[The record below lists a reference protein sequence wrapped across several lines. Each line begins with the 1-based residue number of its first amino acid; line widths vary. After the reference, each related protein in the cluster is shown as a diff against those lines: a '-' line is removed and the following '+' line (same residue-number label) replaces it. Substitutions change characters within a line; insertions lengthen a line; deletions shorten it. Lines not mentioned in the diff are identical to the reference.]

1 MQAWGT
7 NLLLMA
13 RKDSFILQKESS
25 FASLLIVSQRQ
36 EAFRNGELLVKMVN
50 VVYSGKSLL
59 IQCAV
64 GKVATVTSRGVGG
77 EPVAL
82 ETAARAS
89 QPRDR
94 GRDLPSQEGP
104 PVPSALIDLLRF
116 SRQRLRSGSSH
127 CRRQLLCSRG
137 VRLG

>member
-25 FASLLIVSQRQ
+25 FASLPIVSQRQ
-36 EAFRNGELLVKMVN
+36 ETFRNGELLVKMVN

-77 EPVAL
+77 E
-82 ETAARAS
+82 ARGTRNGC
-89 QPRDR
+89 PC
-94 GRDLPSQEGP
+94 
-104 PVPSALIDLLRF
+104 VPAP
-116 SRQRLRSGSSH
+116 
-127 CRRQLLCSRG
+127 
-137 VRLG
+137 